1 MDKLRVIIKDKHIH
15 TATDASRAA
24 TATMS
29 AQDTT
34 PGHRLSTFDLILSM
48 TSYPL
53 TEFKLLGAFFSL

>member
-1 MDKLRVIIKDKHIH
+1 ML

-34 PGHRLSTFDLILSM
+34 PGQMLSTLDLIFSM